1 MKKYGAEE
9 ILQPLEIIFQ
19 KEILERAGIYLVIK
33 MASVLLKTVNLKVE
47 DLMK

>member
-9 ILQPLEIIFQ
+9 ILQALEIIFH
-19 KEILERAGIYLVIK
+19 KEILERAGIQLVIK
-33 MASVLLKTVNLKVE
+33 MASVLLKTVNLDVE